1 MNKKNTTFLN
11 SLYMDFLTENE
22 LDLFLKSLDE
32 IWTTELYSKLKQNG
46 LIRHVISK
54 VWNKGQH
61 RITQVFEY
69 ESQNSFKKC
78 ESILNEAFTPENCP
92 VLAKFVFKIFNN
104 RGVVISEFNNGAS
117 I

>member
-1 MNKKNTTFLN
+1 MTINKKNTTFLN

-32 IWTTELYSKLKQNG
+32 IWTAELYTNLKQNG

-61 RITQVFEY
+61 RITQVFEIR
-69 ESQNSFKKC
+69 SQDLLKNVK
-78 ESILNEAFTPENCP
+78 
-92 VLAKFVFKIFNN
+92 VF
-104 RGVVISEFNNGAS
+104 
-117 I
+117 